1 MLKIEWRQTARE
13 DLLAIIGFIT
23 DHNPGAA
30 QRLKDEILSKVL
42 RLTEIHNCIGRD
54 GSPEREKWSF
64 TPTNYIVIYTENDTT
79 ISILRV
85 LHGAQQWPPHN
96 T

>member
-13 DLLAIIGFIT
+13 DLLAIINFIA

-30 QRLKDEILSKVL
+30 QRLKDEILSKVS
-42 RLTEIHNCIGRD
+42 RLAEYPQLHRMGRVPGTREMIVHANCI
-54 GSPEREKWSF
+54 
-64 TPTNYIVIYTENDTT
+64 VVYTENGTT
-79 ISILRV
+79 ISILRL
-85 LHGAQQWPPHN
+85 LHGTRQWPPHD

>member
-23 DHNPGAA
+23 DHNPGTA

-42 RLTEIHNCIGRD
+42 RLTEYPQLHRTGRVS
-54 GSPEREKWSF
+54 GTREMVVHA
-64 TPTNYIVIYTENDTT
+64 NYIVIYTENDTT